1 MELKPGY
8 KQTEVGVI
16 PDDWDVKKLKDVA
29 EIRSGI
35 AKNSKAVVANPV
47 EISYLRVANVQDG
60 YLDLSDISTITLSRD
75 DVNRYTVMPGDV
87 LMNEGGDLDKLG
99 RGAIWGGD
107 LSPIVHQ
114 NHVFVV
120 RCKKGI
126 LPEFLNAWT
135 SGSASRRYFLVAGKQ
150 TTNLASINKSSL
162 GGLPIALPCPSEQQ
176 KIAEALNELDSLI
189 QSLNELTAKK
199 RDIKQAAMQE
209 LLTGKRR
216 LPGFE
221 GEWEEFS
228 LGSVASMNSGGTPP
242 TGRDDYYGGGIP
254 WVSISDMT
262 SGGKFISQ
270 TERTL
275 SAAGLANCAAKQFPA
290 GTILYAMYASL
301 GECSIAATEVTS
313 SQAILGIRP
322 GASLHNE
329 FLFYYL
335 SSIHDK
341 VKLMGQQ
348 GTQSNLNK
356 GIVQGFTLRLPD
368 KAEQIAIAEA
378 LGEIDQELDALS
390 MKAQKIREM
399 KIGMMQQ
406 LLTGKIRLT

>member
-1 MELKPGY
+1 
-8 KQTEVGVI
+8 
-16 PDDWDVKKLKDVA
+16 
-29 EIRSGI
+29 
-35 AKNSKAVVANPV
+35 
-47 EISYLRVANVQDG
+47 
-60 YLDLSDISTITLSRD
+60 
-75 DVNRYTVMPGDV
+75 MPGDV

-221 GEWEEFS
+221 GEWEEVQ
-228 LGSVASMNSGGTPP
+228 LGNIASIRNARVVASSMPP
-242 TGRDDYYGGGIP
+242 DTKCIELDCIDQGTGRLLTSSYATGAGTKYTFKRGDVLFGRLRAYLRKFWLASFDGICSTEIWPLIARDNRLSAGFLHLLVQSNSFVDAAGVSYGTHMPRSDWSVLRKFQLKLPPVDEQVAIATLL
-254 WVSISDMT
+254 SDMDA
-262 SGGKFISQ
+262 
-270 TERTL
+270 EL
-275 SAAGLANCAAKQFPA
+275 AALEARRSKTRALKQA
-290 GTILYAMYASL
+290 
-301 GECSIAATEVTS
+301 
-313 SQAILGIRP
+313 
-322 GASLHNE
+322 
-329 FLFYYL
+329 
-335 SSIHDK
+335 
-341 VKLMGQQ
+341 
-348 GTQSNLNK
+348 
-356 GIVQGFTLRLPD
+356 
-368 KAEQIAIAEA
+368 
-378 LGEIDQELDALS
+378 
-390 MKAQKIREM
+390 
-399 KIGMMQQ
+399 MMQE
-406 LLTGKIRLT
+406 LLTGRIRLR

>member
-228 LGSVASMNSGGTPP
+228 LASMNSGGTPP